1 MHVRC
6 NDIYQKQY
14 FITLKEHVLFYYIY
28 LISHIKYMF
37 FCRVMK
43 YCLDLSVQ
51 LTYQD
56 CFKCF
61 GKELRAH
68 TIFVYSNLEFRFSC
82 VSEKQFSAWY
92 APGEASFFFDTP

>member
-1 MHVRC
+1 
-6 NDIYQKQY
+6 
-14 FITLKEHVLFYYIY
+14 
-28 LISHIKYMF
+28 MF

-61 GKELRAH
+61 GEGLRAH
-68 TIFVYSNLEFRFSC
+68 PIFAYGNLELRFSC
-82 VSEKQFSAWY
+82 VSEEQFSAWY
-92 APGEASFFFDTP
+92 APGEANFFLLHPDIV

>member
-1 MHVRC
+1 
-6 NDIYQKQY
+6 
-14 FITLKEHVLFYYIY
+14 
-28 LISHIKYMF
+28 MF

-61 GKELRAH
+61 GEGLRAH
-68 TIFVYSNLEFRFSC
+68 PIFVYSNLEFRFSC
-82 VSEKQFSAWY
+82 VSEEQFSAWY
-92 APGEASFFFDTP
+92 APGEANFFLLHPDIVQAKIIV